1 MSSIKVTYE
10 DLAAQAK
17 SLRDGQA
24 DAEAILTKLQGQISA
39 LVQDGFVTEKASGAF
54 DATYQQFTK
63 GATQTIDAL
72 NDLASFLDK
81 SVQALTSTDEQLA
94 SAIK

>member
-10 DLAAQAK
+10 DLSNQAK
-17 SLRDGQA
+17 QLRDGQS

-39 LVQDGFVTEKASGAF
+39 LVQEGFVTEKASGAF
-54 DATYQQFTK
+54 DATYKEFTK

-72 NDLASFLDK
+72 NDLAGFLES
-81 SVQALTSTDEQLA
+81 SVQALASTDEQLA
-94 SAIK
+94 NAIK